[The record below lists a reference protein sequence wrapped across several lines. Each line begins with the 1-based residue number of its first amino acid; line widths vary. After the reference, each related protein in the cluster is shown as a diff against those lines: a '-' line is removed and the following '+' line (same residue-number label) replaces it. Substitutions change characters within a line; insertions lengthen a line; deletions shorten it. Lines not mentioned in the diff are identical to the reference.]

1 MVIRNTKLLDPDKA
15 KVINPFFQSDELTPS
30 YVAPR
35 SMVSVEVESREMEIA
50 IIKAYD
56 YGIDCLTDEGKRQIQ
71 RFLDDA
77 LLRIKG
83 KL

>member
-1 MVIRNTKLLDPDKA
+1 MKMNRLVDKKKA
-15 KVINPFFQSDELTPS
+15 VAVNPFYSGNEYTPS
-30 YVAPR
+30 YVRPGTI
-35 SMVSVEVESREMEIA
+35 VSVEVESREMEAA

-56 YGIDCLTDEGKRQIQ
+56 YGLDCLTVEGKKQIQ

-77 LLRIKG
+77 LLRMKG

>member
-1 MVIRNTKLLDPDKA
+1 MDNLVDNE
-15 KVINPFFQSDELTPS
+15 KVKSVNPFYSGNEYTPT
-30 YVAPR
+30 YVVPG
-35 SMVSVEVESREMEIA
+35 SIVSVEIESREMEVA

-56 YGIDCLTDEGKRQIQ
+56 YGVDSLNNEGKRQIQ

-77 LLRIKG
+77 LLRMKG